1 MVKLIAADMDGTL
14 LDDQK
19 RLPNGF
25 PKLLECLH
33 LPLQAVV
40 LIRHYK
46 CFSGKNPKNC

>member
-25 PKLLECLH
+25 PKLLECLAKRGVC
-33 LPLQAVV
+33 LLYTSDAADE
-40 LIRHYK
+40 
-46 CFSGKNPKNC
+46 